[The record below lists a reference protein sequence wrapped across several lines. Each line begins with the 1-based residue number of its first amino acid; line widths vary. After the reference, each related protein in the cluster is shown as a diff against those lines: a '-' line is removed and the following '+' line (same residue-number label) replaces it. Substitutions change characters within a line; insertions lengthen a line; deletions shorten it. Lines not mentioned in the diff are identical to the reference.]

1 MSRWYMKLFRRLPN
15 AMVLNSL
22 VTYRQN
28 VEQKVDHLK
37 FRIDLVEGLLVK
49 HSMLHGMSGHHDG
62 DNTINKLTEHHFPK
76 ISPIEKKCKPKRQCD
91 VCSKHNKSRE
101 TVHYCE
107 VCDVALCADGCFKAY
122 HTRKNLCST
131 VNCMYINYSI

>member
-1 MSRWYMKLFRRLPN
+1 VERKRMSRWYMKLFRRVLN
-15 AMVLNSL
+15 ATILNSL
-22 VTYRQN
+22 VIYRQN

-62 DNTINKLTEHHFPK
+62 NNTINRLTECHFPS
-76 ISPIEKKCKPKRQCD
+76 ISPTEKKCKPTRQCD
-91 VCSKHNKSRE
+91 VYSKHNKRRE

-107 VCDVALCADGCFKAY
+107 DCNVALCVDGCFEAY
-122 HTRKNLCST
+122 HTKKNL
-131 VNCMYINYSI
+131 